1 MKSRVIKIVLLGLL
15 AIASFTSS
23 AGVVNKELEKMVEE
37 NSSRLASDPNLS
49 SLRCWQKG
57 KLLFEEVDWRAFN
70 LGDKKNILTFSHKT
84 LRNQTLSLIDLGETV
99 CVYRKVD

>member
-1 MKSRVIKIVLLGLL
+1 VL
-15 AIASFTSS
+15 AIATCTAS

-37 NSSRLASDPNLS
+37 NSARLASDPNRS
-49 SLRCWQKG
+49 SLRCWQHG

-70 LGDKKNILTFSHKT
+70 LADNKNVTTFSHKT
-84 LRNQTLSLIDLGETV
+84 LRNQTLSLVDLGETV